1 MSTATQTRWH
11 RLIDGDRRWGSLSI
25 SATRHGVTRYRLVV
39 FPPGLSTEQR
49 RLLRVWRAWP
59 TWGMALWLVLEV
71 SLLPTAGT
79 VGALTISTFAALS
92 AGAVSMALVDQ
103 FRREVRT
110 LTVVRMAGI
119 NDRETAGMFADLK
132 ANATTLARADQEL
145 TGADH
150 EAAVW
155 RVYDRMATG

>member
-1 MSTATQTRWH
+1 MSTATQTTRWH
-11 RLIDGDRRWGSLSI
+11 RLIDGAHPWGSLHI
-25 SATRHGVTRYRLVV
+25 SPTRYGVTRYRLVV

-59 TWGMALWLVLEV
+59 TWGTALWLVLEV
-71 SLLPTAGT
+71 ALLPSMGT
-79 VGALTISTFAALS
+79 VAALTISTFTALS

-110 LTVVRMAGI
+110 CTVLRMTGV
-119 NDRETAGMFADLK
+119 NDHQTAEMFAELK
-132 ANATTLARADQEL
+132 RHATTLALADRDL

-155 RVYDRMATG
+155 RVYERMAG